1 MFHRHTKAGTICR
14 PVSGGM
20 IPAVLLFHYFFL
32 GIVRFVRQ
40 WPIRG
45 QVRRIDK
52 ITPFKSG
59 TKLSA
64 LCVYFIYI
72 ADLIGLE
79 FQPCGQECFN
89 VKSVLVI
96 RVGSVLEIG
105 VLGDVVLI
113 RKERTHTAQLEDTL
127 ASIHNSKLI
136 LAHQLFATM
145 SSGKFKKGQALSKKA
160 VFHSACPFL
169 IHVFCLAL
177 FETQNYNILDG
188 GAKWII

>member
-20 IPAVLLFHYFFL
+20 IPAVLLFHYFSCDCPL
-32 GIVRFVRQ
+32 CTPMAR
-40 WPIRG
+40 RG

-89 VKSVLVI
+89 IKSVLVI

-127 ASIHNSKLI
+127 AAIHNSKLI
-136 LAHQLFATM
+136 LAHQLFP
-145 SSGKFKKGQALSKKA
+145 Q
-160 VFHSACPFL
+160 FL
-169 IHVFCLAL
+169 IV
-177 FETQNYNILDG
+177 E
-188 GAKWII
+188 